1 MMGNNAEASRGLG
14 RREIWIVAV
23 SSLEQLIGGALSTVI
38 GVILPMLQMVH
49 RPGLASWEQG
59 LLGAMGLIGIGCGSM
74 VIGKLADKAG
84 YLGLFRL
91 CPLIII
97 GGAAICYFLTD
108 VPFLALGMFVSGVG
122 VGGGYSL
129 DSAYI
134 SELMP
139 PKWRMM
145 MVGAA
150 KATCSIGFIGAAVV
164 SYFILTS
171 DPNPQIWPRMV
182 IVIAALGLVAFLCRL
197 NWAESPKWLL
207 AQGRVDDARKALERF
222 YGKDADFDAF
232 AAESKGDGK
241 ASAPGK
247 FSVRQNIDRIIFS
260 GIPWACEGLAVY
272 GFSVFLPVLVMAL
285 GIEKAGIT
293 GIPRVEN
300 SVEVTA
306 LVNFFILPGFIIGLW
321 LVSKVSNVKMMAT
334 GFIFSAVGLGVLLAS
349 FLLKWPAWAMI
360 SGFVIF
366 EVALNAGPHLITYII
381 PARIYPVSD
390 RGVGSGIA
398 ALFGKVG
405 AVAGVVLMPML
416 LHWGG
421 MSLVLSVSGAVMLI
435 GAGVSVVYG
444 RKLMP

>member
-1 MMGNNAEASRGLG
+1 MMGNAAISRRPG
-14 RREIWIVAV
+14 RRDIWIVAV

-38 GVILPMLQMVH
+38 GVILPMLQMLQH
-49 RPGLASWEQG
+49 PGLASWVQG
-59 LLGAMGLIGIGCGSM
+59 LLGAMGLIGIGCGSI
-74 VIGKLADKAG
+74 VIGNLADKRG

-91 CPLIII
+91 CPVIIMA
-97 GGAAICYFLTD
+97 GAAVCYFLTD
-108 VPFLALGMFVSGVG
+108 VPFLAIGMFISGVG

-139 PKWRMM
+139 KRWRMM

-164 SYFILTS
+164 SYFILAA
-171 DPNPQIWPRMV
+171 DPHPEIWPRMV
-182 IVIAALGLVAFLCRL
+182 LVIGALGLVAFLCRID
-197 NWAESPKWLL
+197 WAESPKWLMER
-207 AQGRVDDARKALERF
+207 GRIAEAKAALEHF
-222 YGKDADFDAF
+222 FGPDADFASFQADSD
-232 AAESKGDGK
+232 SKVQPSK
-241 ASAPGK
+241 PGR

-293 GIPRVEN
+293 GIPRIEN

-306 LVNFFILPGFIIGLW
+306 LVNFFILPGFVIGLV
-321 LVSKVSNVKMMAT
+321 LVSRVSSVKLMST

-349 FLLKWPAWAMI
+349 YLLHWPAWVMI
-360 SGFVIF
+360 AGFVVF
-366 EVALNAGPHLITYII
+366 EVALNAGPHLVTYII
-381 PARIYPVSD
+381 PARIYPVAD
-390 RGVGSGIA
+390 RGAGSGIA

-405 AVAGVVLMPML
+405 AVAGVMLMPML

-421 MSLVLSVSGAVMLI
+421 MSLVLTVSGAVMLI
-435 GAGVSVVYG
+435 GAAVTIVYG
-444 RKLMP
+444 RKLMG